1 MTHHRLRLIRLF
13 ARARRPEDTLLA
25 SSIRALFERAD
36 DRTHG
41 ITNISGPPYNDI
53 TIQYTVY
60 KPATVSEQ
68 INAVADAAAK
78 TGELVTARA
87 LNLKDRKTRI
97 LPNKGDAYINTFVVW
112 WPAAE
117 VLRAAKKPDGRATLT
132 RTARLEEIWGSYWTI
147 VCSNLPPPEL
157 FTSGGEIADRLH

>member
-1 MTHHRLRLIRLF
+1 LIVIDKRSPYAVDRVRRRMTHHRLRLIRLF

-87 LNLKDRKTRI
+87 E
-97 LPNKGDAYINTFVVW
+97 PKGPQN
-112 WPAAE
+112 
-117 VLRAAKKPDGRATLT
+117 
-132 RTARLEEIWGSYWTI
+132 
-147 VCSNLPPPEL
+147 SN
-157 FTSGGEIADRLH
+157 